1 MWRSMVKRII
11 ILLFVFSSMLSFGQ
25 ANRFAG
31 FGQRSTCPTEALKFI
46 DSSGITNQ
54 TEKDAICT
62 LVKQLKDS
70 SLWTSMLAIYPFVGG
85 TASSSKWNLMDIR
98 QNDAA
103 FRLVFFGGITFDSLG
118 ITGNG
123 SNGYSNT
130 FFTPSLNYDSL
141 QAGSYGV
148 YLSKNVDEPSCAIG
162 MRVTTSANTVSLIP
176 RVSNIAYCSFT
187 STQTA
192 VANTDSRGIYITTRL
207 NRASSKTFKNGSLL
221 VTHNTYVAATYGGV
235 STYNKPMFLL
245 ARNDDAGAAFFSTN
259 TIGFAFIG
267 SALTDAQ
274 ASTLYNI
281 INTFKT
287 TLGR

>member
-1 MWRSMVKRII
+1 MEVWRSMVKRII
-11 ILLFVFSSMLSFGQ
+11 ILLFFFSSAYGQ

-31 FGQRSTCPTEALKFI
+31 FGSRNTCPVEALKFI

-54 TEKDAICT
+54 TEKDAVCT

-70 SLWTSMLAIYPFVGG
+70 ALWTSMRAVYPLLGR
-85 TASSSKWNLMDIR
+85 SSSSCKWNLMDIR

-130 FFTPSLNYDSL
+130 IFTPSLNYDSL

-148 YLSKNVDEPSCAIG
+148 YLSKNVDEPRVAIG
-162 MRVTTSANTVSLIP
+162 MRVTAGTSAVALSP

-187 STQTA
+187 ATQTA

-221 VTHNTYVAATYGGV
+221 VTHNTYVAATY
-235 STYNKPMFLL
+235 NKPMFLL

-267 SALTDAQ
+267 TPLTDAQ
-274 ASTLYNI
+274 SSTLYNI

>member
-1 MWRSMVKRII
+1 MEVRWYMVRFLA
-11 ILLFVFSSMLSFGQ
+11 ILLLFSVSVCYGQ

-31 FGQRSTCPTEALKFI
+31 FGSRNTCPVEALKFI

-54 TEKDAICT
+54 TEKDAVCT

-70 SLWTSMLAIYPFVGG
+70 ALWTSMRAVYPLLGR
-85 TASSSKWNLMDIR
+85 SSSSCKWNLMDIR

-123 SNGYSNT
+123 SNGYANT
-130 FFTPSLNYDSL
+130 FFIPSLDYDSL

-148 YLSKNVDEPSCAIG
+148 YLSKNVDELSCAIG
-162 MRVTTSANTVSLIP
+162 MRVTVNPNAVSFTP
-176 RVSNIAYCSFT
+176 RLSNIAYFSFT

-221 VTHNTYVAATYGGV
+221 VTHNTYVAATY
-235 STYNKPMFLL
+235 NKHMFLL
-245 ARNDDAGAAFFSTN
+245 ARNDDSGAAFFSTN

-274 ASTLYNI
+274 SSTLYNI

>member
-1 MWRSMVKRII
+1 MVKRII
-11 ILLFVFSSMLSFGQ
+11 ILLFVFSSAYGQ

-31 FGQRSTCPTEALKFI
+31 FGSRNTCPVEALKFI

-54 TEKDAICT
+54 TEKDAVCT

-70 SLWTSMLAIYPFVGG
+70 ALWTSMRAVYPLLGR
-85 TASSSKWNLMDIR
+85 SSSSCKWNLMDIR

-123 SNGYSNT
+123 SNGYANT
-130 FFTPSLNYDSL
+130 FFTPYLNYDSL
-141 QAGSYGV
+141 QGGSYGV
-148 YLSKNVDEPSCAIG
+148 YLSKNVDESGCAIG
-162 MRVTTSANTVSLIP
+162 MRVLLASNAVSLVP
-176 RVSNIAYCSFT
+176 RASNIAYCSFT

-221 VTHNTYVAATYGGV
+221 VTHNTYVAHMITD
-235 STYNKPMFLL
+235 YNKHMFLL
-245 ARNDDAGAAFFSTN
+245 ARNDDSGAAFFSTN

-267 SALTDAQ
+267 TPLTDAQ
-274 ASTLYNI
+274 SSTLYNI

>member
-1 MWRSMVKRII
+1 MVKRII
-11 ILLFVFSSMLSFGQ
+11 ILLFVFSSAYGQ

-31 FGQRSTCPTEALKFI
+31 FGSRNTCPVEALKFI

-54 TEKDAICT
+54 TEKDAVCT

-70 SLWTSMLAIYPFVGG
+70 ALWTSMSAAYPLLGR
-85 TASSSKWNLMDIR
+85 SSSSCKWNLMDIR

-123 SNGYSNT
+123 SNGYANT
-130 FFTPSLNYDSL
+130 FFTPYLNYDSL

-162 MRVTTSANTVSLIP
+162 MRVTVTPNAVSLVP

-221 VTHNTYVAATYGGV
+221 ATHNTYVAD
-235 STYNKPMFLL
+235 TYNKPMFLL
-245 ARNDDAGAAFFSTN
+245 ARNDDAGAAFFSAN

-267 SALTDAQ
+267 TPLTDAQ
-274 ASTLYNI
+274 SSTLYNI

>member
-1 MWRSMVKRII
+1 MVRLLF
-11 ILLFVFSSMLSFGQ
+11 ILLFSVSVCYGQ

-31 FGQRSTCPTEALKFI
+31 FGSRNTCPVEALKFI

-54 TEKDAICT
+54 TEKDAVCT

-70 SLWTSMLAIYPFVGG
+70 SLWTSMQAVYPLLGR
-85 TASSSKWNLMDIR
+85 SSSSCKWNLMDIR

-103 FRLVFFGGITFDSLG
+103 VRLVFFGGITFDSLG

-123 SNGYSNT
+123 SNGYANT
-130 FFTPSLNYDSL
+130 FFTPYWNYDSL
-141 QAGSYGV
+141 QGGSYGV
-148 YLSKNVDEPSCAIG
+148 YLSKNVDELGCAIG
-162 MRVTTSANTVSLIP
+162 MRVTVDPNAVSLAP

-221 VTHNTYVAATYGGV
+221 VTHNTYVAAN
-235 STYNKPMFLL
+235 YNKPMFLL

-274 ASTLYNI
+274 SSTLYII